1 MSEVSTDVEALRWD
15 GALWLLD
22 QRRLP
27 WQEVWIEVRDAA
39 HAIRLIRALAVRGAP
54 IIGIAAA
61 YTLALEARRGR
72 TLPELRRIA
81 RRLGSARPTAVNLPW
96 AVNRVMAALETAPG
110 ASCADTAERV
120 ARALHA
126 EDAQACRRI
135 GELGAGLFPGT
146 ELVILTH
153 CNTGALAT
161 GGIGTALGV
170 VRTLHAQGRLA
181 RVLACE
187 ARPVLQG
194 ARLTVWECVRDRLPV
209 TLLPDHAAGS
219 LLASGAIDGVVLG
232 ADRIAVDGSVA
243 NKLGTYALAAL
254 AARHGVPFVSA
265 APTSTF
271 HLDCPGGAAIP
282 IEERDGEE
290 VRWCGRTRIVDRSV
304 AVYNPAFDV
313 TPPELLTAIVCERGV
328 VKPVNACTVRE
339 VVA

>member
-1 MSEVSTDVEALRWD
+1 MSEVRTAVEALKWD

-27 WQEVWIEVRDAA
+27 WREVWIEVRDAA
-39 HAIRLIRALAVRGAP
+39 HAIRLIRSLAVRGAP
-54 IIGIAAA
+54 IIGITAA
-61 YTLALEARRGR
+61 YALAIEVRRGR
-72 TLPELRRIA
+72 TLGDLRRIA
-81 RRLGSARPTAVNLPW
+81 QRLANARPTAVNLPW
-96 AVNRVMAALETAPG
+96 AANRMMAALETVPPEART
-110 ASCADTAERV
+110 ATAERV
-120 ARALHA
+120 ALAVHS

-135 GELGAGLFPGT
+135 GELGASLFPQDRLG
-146 ELVILTH
+146 ILTH

-181 RVLACE
+181 RVFACE

-194 ARLTVWECVRDRLPV
+194 ARLTVWECMQDGLPV
-209 TLLPDHAAGS
+209 TLLPDHAAAS

-232 ADRIAVDGSVA
+232 ADRIAADGSVA
-243 NKLGTYALAAL
+243 NKLGTYALAVL

-265 APTSTF
+265 APVSTF
-271 HLDCPGGAAIP
+271 HPGCPDGSAIP
-282 IEERDGEE
+282 IEMRDGEE
-290 VRWCGRTRIVDRSV
+290 VRCCGGKRIVDRAV
-304 AVYNPAFDV
+304 DVYNPAFDV

-328 VKPVNACTVRE
+328 VKPVSAHTVRE